1 MLCGIISL
9 ILLIES
15 SYQWCE
21 TKQQNVTFYTSKGE
35 QIRWRADSL
44 ITGNGLQFSLIPNST
59 IMRYHPAFDQISE
72 EEPHFGTLIQT
83 GAIRAYDTASSGAW
97 TNSFAFLELDDKKN
111 IYDIYYQQGNVL
123 DMAKTPSFYYKVQ
136 LTDTNAV
143 IDCFDIEYINPDL
156 WIVDCAERNAANPTQ
171 PMKNYLY
178 QVDQLDTPGTAG
190 NKRQEVANHKQYKQ
204 VKGRKIQYHVY
215 YKRGTGEEIGVGV
228 DRPQPPSPIRM
239 LLRGQQAFNSETGN
253 YTVLDTDCSIDLLI
267 RLDNGTMKDTSVL
280 DKTKISADTKQTVN
294 FTLIDFKVQPN
305 GDVYILDADQG
316 IYVYQV
322 TEDGQWVYVKT
333 IQTLNQKAY
342 AFDVVEMLNED
353 GFSELALTVL
363 YESNLLI
370 TVASAQRN
378 GYNLPFKASFPVS
391 VSFSDKYVV
400 VVHQQQLYLYNMKL
414 PYLLHSEMLIS
425 STILV
430 NPFAPDVI
438 VVSSTLTRRYEL
450 SDGYLASEN
459 SVQIEKS
466 TIKFY
471 GTDGTKICSSEINYQ
486 VLPVEDANIYDLGHD
501 PFPNMITYP
510 AEPFLLQDLA
520 SGPNLQ
526 YITPDFHQDHVEVQV
541 HFLWEIELRNVSLF
555 DAKDVAYADLL
566 VDPHHHNNNKFYLF
580 LQHKNKTVII
590 WDCQSYSYKD
600 NHTNCEKQDQFD
612 LPVQLSRTNSQFDW
626 NTFEQEVVTF
636 QFQVNDYEIVFYSN
650 YNGDHQKLGNV
661 TYEAK
666 PEFKITSFTA
676 LKQNI
681 YIVQHG
687 QKEVDV
693 IFGVYPTL
701 IKYSIDAYLI
711 DEYQTGCS
719 WTPKRVFGNSF
730 TNSEF
735 IFVLTDD
742 CVIMGELR
750 THFVLL
756 KAIAI
761 ETDAEIEVAVGE
773 KTFYIISKGKKDIIK
788 EFNYENLNDIYPM
801 KSMPLYG
808 RYSLQTPLTI
818 DFVFETGFLFVRAY
832 DSIEKET
839 VILIYESNILYR
851 NSLHKVLK
859 THELIPDGQ
868 LLETAASGQEQM
880 FVYFNDLKTQRV
892 VVFLKDSLMELVPSH
907 LSDAYTTSMKAAV
920 GISNT
925 LSDSKTS
932 VIYPVKFIN
941 TQSIVR
947 INITLLSK
955 TVFHFDSTEK
965 TQYLNFTNDG
975 LYFGH
980 VTKFKII
987 CKQCDGQLISILNPL
1002 TPSSEGTQFAN
1013 YEIITGAAFKD
1024 SVVYLADPKSL
1035 VFQNSDDD
1043 TVKFVHK
1050 IEPGTHCT
1058 QLSTYNEY
1066 ILVTCINN
1074 AETLLYI
1081 VNCDIAKLTCTPIQ
1095 SDAPNIGKFSL
1106 VSKVLYLNSYLYIL
1120 DADQDHPLTNK
1131 GVLHVYQLTLDQKW
1145 SVKNEKVLDEKYF
1158 KLPVVNDYYITD
1170 FDVVQFQQGNTF
1182 YQKIMIQTAIG
1193 QTYFVQM
1200 YNDGG
1205 LIKDNHQSVFN
1216 LVSFLNKDYAVKEDT
1231 NFYQIRAYKS
1241 VTNTNTLDATVIV
1254 TTNNVAQYAITF
1266 SFDISDPLNKGSPLK
1281 DSSVP
1286 FLLNHYGTMQTL
1298 NKFVI
1303 GQNHAAVPYYN
1314 SSHLMISVYQLPQL
1328 TALSADATAKM
1339 ITISGAEI
1347 VRHIASNAQFALVIQ
1362 KPTNQTEPSIY
1373 TNIEQDSKTYNYVV
1387 KKYTIH
1393 DVPKIKIVSGDK
1405 VQTQIIELQIE
1416 NDYSSALGAFE
1427 IINNNNPPPPP
1438 DDGDSGS
1445 SLVWLWIL
1453 LGILGGLAL
1462 IGGAFFVYKK
1472 FFKTSSQV
1480 PSSAKVSLMNQ

>member
-15 SYQWCE
+15 SYQWCQ
-21 TKQQNVTFYTSKGE
+21 TIQQNVTYYATKGE
-35 QIRWRADSL
+35 QIRWRVDSL
-44 ITGNGLQFSLIPNST
+44 IAGNGLDFSLIPNST
-59 IMRYHPAFDQISE
+59 IMRYHPAFDQISDE
-72 EEPHFGTLIQT
+72 KTHFGTLIQT
-83 GAIRAYDTASSGAW
+83 GAIRAYDIASSGAW

-111 IYDIYYQQGNVL
+111 IYDIYYVEGNAL
-123 DMAKTPSFYYKVQ
+123 QMDKTPSFEKKIT
-136 LTDTNAV
+136 LTESNAV
-143 IDCFDIEYINPDL
+143 IDCFDLEYINRDL
-156 WIVDCAERNAANPTQ
+156 FIVDCAERNSATPTQ

-178 QVDQLDTPGTAG
+178 VVDKLDSPITASG
-190 NKRQEVANHKQYKQ
+190 KRVEVSNHKQYKQ

-215 YKRGTGEEIGVGV
+215 YKKGTGEEFGV

-253 YTVLDTDCSIDLLI
+253 ATVLDHDCFIDIVI
-267 RLDNGTMKDTSVL
+267 RFDNETFQEAGIL

-316 IYVYQV
+316 IYVYKV
-322 TEDGQWVYVKT
+322 TEDGQWVYAKT

-342 AFDVVEMLNED
+342 AFDVVDLLNDD
-353 GFSELALTVL
+353 GYSELALVVL
-363 YESNLLI
+363 YESNLLV
-370 TVASAQRN
+370 TVASVQRN
-378 GYNLPFKASFPVS
+378 GYNLPFKASLPVS

-400 VVHQQQLYLYNMKL
+400 VVHQQTLYLYNMMF
-414 PYLLHSEMLIS
+414 PFLLHQEILIS
-425 STILV
+425 STLLV

-438 VVSSTLTRRYEL
+438 VVSPTLTRRYEL

-466 TIKFY
+466 TLTLY
-471 GTDGTKICSSEINYQ
+471 GTDGNKICSSKINYQ
-486 VLPVEDANIYDLGHD
+486 VLAPDDANIYDLGHD
-501 PFPNMITYP
+501 PFPSMITYP

-526 YITPDFHQDHVEVQV
+526 YVTPDFSQDHVEVQV

-626 NTFEQEVVTF
+626 KTFEQEVVTF
-636 QFQVNDYEIVFYSN
+636 QFQVSDYEIVFYSN
-650 YNGDHQKLGNV
+650 FDGDHQKIGNI
-661 TYEAK
+661 TYEAS
-666 PEFKITSFTA
+666 PEYKITSFTA
-676 LKQNI
+676 LKQTI
-681 YIVQHG
+681 YVVQHA
-687 QKEVDV
+687 QKEVDI
-693 IFGVYPTL
+693 IFSVYPTL
-701 IKYSIDAYLI
+701 VKYPIYSNLI

-719 WTPKRVFGNSF
+719 WTPKRVYGNSY
-730 TNSEF
+730 TKSDF

-742 CVIMGELR
+742 CVIIGELR

-761 ETDAEIEVAVGE
+761 EPDAEIEVAVGE
-773 KTFYIISKGKKDIIK
+773 KTFYIISKGKKDIIE

-801 KSMPLYG
+801 KAMPLYG
-808 RYSLQTPLTI
+808 RYSLQSPLTI

-832 DSIEKET
+832 DSVEKET

-859 THELIPDGQ
+859 THELIPDKQ
-868 LLETAASGQEQM
+868 VLETAASGQDQM

-892 VVFLKDSLMELVPSH
+892 MVFLRDSLMELVPNH

-941 TQSIVR
+941 TQSMVR
-947 INITLLSK
+947 VNVSLLAK
-955 TVFHFDSTEK
+955 TVFHFNSTENA
-965 TQYLNFTNDG
+965 QYLNFTNDG

-980 VTKFKII
+980 VTKFQIT
-987 CKQCDGQLISILNPL
+987 CKQCDGKLISIINPL
-1002 TPSSEGTQFAN
+1002 TASSEGTQFAN
-1013 YEIITGAAFKD
+1013 YEIIAGAAFKD

-1035 VFQNSDDD
+1035 IFQNSDDD

-1058 QLSTYNEY
+1058 QLTTYNDY
-1066 ILVTCINN
+1066 VLVTCINN
-1074 AETLLYI
+1074 ADTLLYI
-1081 VNCDIAKLTCTPIQ
+1081 VSCDIEKATCSTIQ
-1095 SDAPNIGKFSL
+1095 SDNPNIGTFGL
-1106 VSKVLYLNSYLYIL
+1106 VSKVLYVNSYLYIL
-1120 DADQDHPLTNK
+1120 DADQDHPISKK
-1131 GVLHVYQLTLDQKW
+1131 GVLHVYSLTVDSKW

-1158 KLPVVNDYYITD
+1158 ELSNVNDFYITD

-1182 YQKIMIQTAIG
+1182 YQKIMIQTVFG
-1193 QTYFVQM
+1193 QIFFVQM

-1205 LIKDNHQSVFN
+1205 LIKDNHKQNYN
-1216 LVSFLNKDYAVKEDT
+1216 LASFLNKDYAVKENT
-1231 NFYQIRAYKS
+1231 FFYQIRAYKS
-1241 VTNTNTLDATVIV
+1241 TTNSNTFDATVIA

-1281 DSSVP
+1281 DTSVP
-1286 FLLNHYGTMQTL
+1286 FLLNHYGTMKTL
-1298 NKFVI
+1298 NKFAI
-1303 GQNHAAVPYYN
+1303 GQGHAAVPYYN
-1314 SSHLMISVYQLPQL
+1314 SSHLMISMYQLPAT
-1328 TALSADATAKM
+1328 TALGADSTAKM
-1339 ITISGAEI
+1339 LTISGAEI
-1347 VRHIASNAQFALVIQ
+1347 VKHIASNSQFALVIQ

-1373 TNIEQDSKTYNYVV
+1373 TNIEQDGKTYNYVV

-1438 DDGDSGS
+1438 DDGDGGS

-1462 IGGAFFVYKK
+1462 LGGAFFVYNK
-1472 FFKTSSQV
+1472 FFKKTPQV
-1480 PSSAKVSLMNQ
+1480 ASSAKVSLMNQ